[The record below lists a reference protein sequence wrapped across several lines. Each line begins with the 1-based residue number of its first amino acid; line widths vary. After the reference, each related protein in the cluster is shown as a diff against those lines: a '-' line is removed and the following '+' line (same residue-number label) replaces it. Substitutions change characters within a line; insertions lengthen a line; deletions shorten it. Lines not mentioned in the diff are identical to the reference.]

1 MKKSLIRTI
10 ALTSALALTLPLFAA
25 CGDKD
30 PEAIQP
36 ASHVSVDINPSLSF
50 SLDEENKVLS
60 VHASNED
67 AQIMLY
73 GEEFVGLD
81 LEVALEKI
89 ANLSVDLDFVNEGN
103 HGVNVSVSGKLGE
116 NEVMGKLQAAFDKES
131 GSLDINVSAD
141 GTFTDLRE
149 LESLK
154 VLYEGNVN
162 VENLTISDY
171 KLIAEAQAIDG
182 TLLFEDAVKMSH
194 DELMKII
201 AEGAIAIEPYAT
213 DAYNVAVGVAQRAYN
228 ELKGQLLDG
237 LWVVPYAKD
246 YANILTGNMKYKVN
260 NGLLYNLYTGS
271 SRVLDV
277 SIDVM
282 ETAAKVMNETTVPA
296 ATLEKIA
303 TALKL
308 TEEQK
313 TAFITE
319 VTVDGK
325 ITLASLENYLNKWF
339 KNLTADERAA
349 LKATV
354 DSIVADVQAFAVTIE
369 NSIAEEYKAAIVK
382 LASDINDLIPSE
394 LEAVASAYLA
404 EFTLIAG
411 QIASAVDGKE
421 PLVAVKAV
429 KETIDAAAD
438 RIMSTMRSELTEEDL
453 KSVED
458 SIARVNN
465 TLAGYEKS
473 FADAKAKA
481 EADAKAWLE
490 AAKASRA
497 N

>member
-50 SLDEENKVLS
+50 SLDEKNKVLS

-67 AQIMLY
+67 AQILLY
-73 GEEFVGLD
+73 GEHFVGLD
-81 LEVALEKI
+81 IEAALGKL
-89 ANLSVDLDFVNEGN
+89 ADLSVDLDFVNEGN

-116 NEVMGKLQAAFDKES
+116 NEVMAKLQAAFDKEA

-149 LESLK
+149 LEALK
-154 VLYEGNVN
+154 AAYEGNADVQ
-162 VENLTISDY
+162 NLTVSDY
-171 KLIAEAQAIDG
+171 RLIVEAQAVNG
-182 TLLFEDAVKMSH
+182 ALAFEDAVKMQH
-194 DELMKII
+194 EKLMAMI
-201 AEGAIAIEPYAT
+201 AEGAMQIEPYAT
-213 DAYNVAVGVAQRAYN
+213 GAYKTAMAVAERTYN
-228 ELKGQLLDG
+228 ELKGQLLDS
-237 LWVVPYAKD
+237 LWIAPYAKD
-246 YANILTGNMKYKVN
+246 YLNILTGRKYKVN
-260 NGLLYNLYTGS
+260 NGVLYNLYTGS
-271 SRVLDV
+271 SRVLAV
-277 SIDVM
+277 AIDTM
-282 ETAAKVMNETTVPA
+282 EAVTKLMNETTVPA
-296 ATLEKIA
+296 ATLEKVA
-303 TALKL
+303 TALNL

-313 TAFITE
+313 TAFIAE

-325 ITLASLENYLNKWF
+325 ITLASLEDYLNKWF

-354 DSIVADVQAFAVTIE
+354 DSIIADVQAFAVTIE
-369 NSIAEEYKAAIVK
+369 NSIAEEYKAAIIK
-382 LASDINDLIPSE
+382 LAEDVQSLIPEDIESFVSIYAAE
-394 LEAVASAYLA
+394 FALLTTQLA
-404 EFTLIAG
+404 E
-411 QIASAVDGKE
+411 AVDGKE

-429 KETIDAAAD
+429 KETIDASSE
-438 RIMSTMRSELTEEDL
+438 RIMSTMRNELTDEDL